1 MHTLASLASRELAT
15 LQGEAL
21 LVDAVTLMSDK
32 NISSV
37 LVTRGSAVVGI
48 ITERDLVRLVAT
60 GIDPLK
66 TAVETVMTG
75 QLVHLPETVLIDEA
89 LYVMEKEKVRHL
101 VVTGVDG
108 RDAASEPGA
117 ELYRKHQLRADDQGI
132 LSAKGIITYTDVVRK
147 LEEEFFKKP
156 LSVSDCMSTT
166 LHRTDAGTDIK
177 AAFAI
182 MNAQRLSSLLIDK
195 QGKTVGILTER
206 DVVRFMRSG
215 RSLDSSITEVM
226 SPSPMTVSQDVSLF
240 EAARIM
246 EQHRIRRLLVRDPEG
261 RICGMVSHSD
271 IVRAV
276 RKNYRNVLQG
286 EAARSRKA
294 LSLIG
299 EGVAELDGKTFRV
312 LWINPAGAEMLGL
325 KNCSEALGWEF
336 TGFLDAK
343 TADLIHRDFI
353 QRTSRDA
360 LLCTT
365 ALPRPGERHLW
376 LSYEMTTDFRG
387 EPCIR
392 AVFRDV
398 TYLAAAQETLQE
410 EKARLQ
416 MSFQASREGILVLT
430 EEGRLIDMNRRA
442 RELLRLPDR
451 SDVTL
456 TVQEWSREVRVF
468 EESGHPIRLSE
479 DLIRGFVETGQA
491 LYDQL
496 LRLFFNSDGKSLWLM
511 VSASPIPTRRC
522 MVVTLYDVTASKQKE
537 LEIQRSEKKYRT
549 LIHNLTEA
557 VLLLSPAGNVI
568 DLNPAAR
575 EILQVTDDQPLP
587 HPLTDF
593 YCTFVDREGRPIPT
607 EEIARWEGSRRK
619 APFKDREIGILTGDQ
634 VYWGVLTQTPTF
646 GDDGAVESMI
656 VTFNDLTEYMES
668 KRQEELLLTCSID
681 FARATTE
688 EEVYAILAH
697 YLRRLGR
704 ANGKIDA
711 ILLRNVTTP
720 AQHPALIQWADAG
733 FLFTGEFHP
742 ERCKAYASGVDLVVK
757 DARIEYGCPCH
768 EVNADQGSYFCTN
781 LSVGGQVVG
790 VLHLYSGAAGFFD
803 DQTARVVRSLLA
815 LAAPTISNMRLI
827 DHNRRLSLIDP
838 LTGLHNRRYL
848 EQTLENLVVQ
858 SRETERRFCLI
869 MADIDQFKKFNDTF
883 GHDAGDKAL
892 RMVAANV
899 RNCLR
904 EEDIAVR
911 FGGEEI
917 TIILMGV
924 AKELAV
930 TIADRIRK
938 RIEQTPIEIGDDQL
952 QYVTLSMG
960 VSAFPEDGKTL
971 EKLIQR
977 ADVALY
983 EAKRLG
989 KNRVAAFEKA
999 Q

>member
-21 LVDAVTLMSDK
+21 LADAITLMSDK

-37 LVTRGSAVVGI
+37 LVARGLAVVGI

-60 GIDPLK
+60 GVDPMK
-66 TAVETVMTG
+66 TTVEAVMTG
-75 QLVHLPETVLIDEA
+75 QLVHLPETVPIDEA

-101 VVTGVDG
+101 VVTGVDPACAV
-108 RDAASEPGA
+108 DEPGV
-117 ELYRKHQLRADDQGI
+117 ELYRKHQLRADDKGI

-156 LSVSDCMSTT
+156 LTVSDCMSTS
-166 LHRTDAGTDIK
+166 LHRIDVNSAIR
-177 AAFAI
+177 AAFVI
-182 MNAQRLSSLLIDK
+182 MNDQRLSSLLVDR

-206 DVVRFMRSG
+206 DVVRFVRSG
-215 RSLDSSITEVM
+215 ESLDNRVAEVM

-261 RICGMVSHSD
+261 HICGMVSHSD

-276 RKNYRNVLQG
+276 RKNYRAVLQG

-294 LSLIG
+294 LSQIG
-299 EGVAELDGKTFRV
+299 EGVADLDGNSFRV
-312 LWINPAGAEMLGL
+312 LWINSLGADMLGL
-325 KNCSEALGWEF
+325 NSCAEALGWEF

-343 TADLIHRDFI
+343 GAEQLHRDFI
-353 QRTSRDA
+353 QRTPRDA
-360 LLCTT
+360 VYCTA
-365 ALPRPGERHLW
+365 ALPKPGERHLW
-376 LSYEMTTDFRG
+376 LSYEMIRDFRG
-387 EPCIR
+387 GSCIR
-392 AVFRDV
+392 VVFRDI
-398 TYLAAAQETLQE
+398 TALASAQEKLE
-410 EKARLQ
+410 AEKTRLQ
-416 MSFQASREGILVLT
+416 ISFHASREGILILT
-430 EEGRLIDMNRRA
+430 EKGRLIEWNRRA

-451 SDVTL
+451 ADLTL
-456 TVQEWSREVRVF
+456 TVGEWRQEVRILD
-468 EESGHPIRLSE
+468 ETGRLIGSSE
-479 DLIRGFVETGQA
+479 DQFQAFLETGQA
-491 LYDQL
+491 VYDQL
-496 LRLFFNSDGKSLWLM
+496 LRFLFHDGSSLWLM
-511 VSASPIPTRRC
+511 VSASPVLTSRC
-522 MVVTLYDVTASKQKE
+522 IIVTLYDVTARRQKE

-557 VLLLSPAGNVI
+557 VLLLTPAGDVL

-575 EILQVTDDQPLP
+575 EILQITEDQPLP
-587 HPLTDF
+587 HPLAEF
-593 YCTFVDREGRPIPT
+593 YCTFVDRDGRPIPT
-607 EEIARWEGSRRK
+607 EEIARWEGTRRK
-619 APFKDREIGILTGDQ
+619 APFKDREIGIITGDRI
-634 VYWGVLTQTPTF
+634 YWGVLTQTPTF
-646 GDDGAVESMI
+646 GQDGAVESMI

-688 EEVYAILAH
+688 DEVYTILAH

-704 ANGKIDA
+704 ANGKLDA
-711 ILLRNVTTP
+711 ILLRAVTNPT
-720 AQHPALIQWADAG
+720 QGQALIQWADSR
-733 FLFTGEFHP
+733 FHFSGDFQP
-742 ERCKAYASGVDLVVK
+742 ARCKAFASGVDLIVK
-757 DARIEYGCPCH
+757 DARIEYGCPAH
-768 EVNADQGSYFCTN
+768 EINADSGSYFCTN
-781 LSVGGQVVG
+781 LSVAGQVVG
-790 VLHLYSGAAGFFD
+790 VLHLYSSSAGFFD

-848 EQTLENLVVQ
+848 EQTMESMVAQ
-858 SRETERRFCLI
+858 AHDTDRRFSLL

-917 TIILMGV
+917 TIILMGATKDMGV
-924 AKELAV
+924 G
-930 TIADRIRK
+930 IADRIRK
-938 RIEQTPIEIGDDQL
+938 RIEQTPIEIGDDHI
-952 QYVTLSMG
+952 QYVTLSIG

-983 EAKRLG
+983 EAKRRG
-989 KNRVAAFEKA
+989 KNCVAAFERA